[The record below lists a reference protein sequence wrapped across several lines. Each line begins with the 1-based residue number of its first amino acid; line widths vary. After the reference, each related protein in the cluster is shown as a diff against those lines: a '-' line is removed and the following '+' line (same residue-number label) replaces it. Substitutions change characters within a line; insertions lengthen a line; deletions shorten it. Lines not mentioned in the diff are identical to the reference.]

1 MSRWFRLAAKRPCQ
15 VEERC
20 RRPEV
25 GGDEEVVGSLGN
37 LAGGEL
43 ADPQG
48 RVTEGGEN
56 RAHQVDV
63 GPVTADHHH
72 QPSLSRRLATA
83 THGSVAPHNAASPP
97 GLRHV
102 RATSAVLAPND
113 SRGCGRLAQ
122 SIVGM
127 LASRIRR
134 AAGPP
139 WSPSPMKPTRILAPE
154 MDLPATG
161 QAPSICLPTRRRASY
176 SCPVKIKDA

>member
-1 MSRWFRLAAKRPCQ
+1 MRRLLGALATWPAA
-15 VEERC
+15 
-20 RRPEV
+20 
-25 GGDEEVVGSLGN
+25 
-37 LAGGEL
+37 EL
-43 ADPQG
+43 ADQQG

-113 SRGCGRLAQ
+113 SRGLWPPGPKRRGDARVQDPTGRRPALVIEPDGAD
-122 SIVGM
+122 
-127 LASRIRR
+127 ADPRSRDGP
-134 AAGPP
+134 AGHR
-139 WSPSPMKPTRILAPE
+139 PSPL
-154 MDLPATG
+154 DLSPHPSARLMFMSG
-161 QAPSICLPTRRRASY
+161 QRRLIQPPSTE
-176 SCPVKIKDA
+176 